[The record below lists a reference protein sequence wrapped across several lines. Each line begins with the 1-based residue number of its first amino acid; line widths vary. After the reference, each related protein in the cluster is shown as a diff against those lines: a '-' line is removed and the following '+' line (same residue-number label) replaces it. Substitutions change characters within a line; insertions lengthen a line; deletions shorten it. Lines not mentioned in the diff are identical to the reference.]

1 MREFLTGPWA
11 DPLNAEAY
19 GWILWMGFLV
29 NATCGLLGNYLILR
43 RMALVGDAISHSI
56 LPGLAL
62 AFLVAHSLE
71 APVMFVGAVLA
82 GVLATAAIEFI
93 HGRSKV
99 KADAAIGITFT
110 TLFAVGVVLI
120 NLFAGRIHLDPE
132 CVLYGDLNFLPF
144 EPERLVLGGLDFGPL
159 PVGVMFFVA
168 LLVILLIFVF
178 YKELLLSSF
187 DASLAGA
194 LGFSPRLI
202 HYLLMAVL
210 SLVVVG
216 SFEAVGAILVI
227 AMLILPGAT
236 AQLLSNRLPRVLV
249 LSVLV
254 AGLSAVGG
262 LYMGVAT
269 DVPIAA
275 AMVVVGSVLFV
286 AAWFF
291 GPREG
296 LVWRQF
302 GRMNKPGAA
311 EEPAGREG
319 SLLAD

>member
-1 MREFLTGPWA
+1 M
-11 DPLNAEAY
+11 NAEAY

-62 AFLVAHSLE
+62 AYLVAHSLE
-71 APVMFVGAVLA
+71 APVMFVGALLA
-82 GVLATAAIEFI
+82 GVLATAVIEFI
-93 HGRSKV
+93 HGRTKV

-110 TLFAVGVVLI
+110 TLFALGVVLI

-144 EPERLVLGGLDFGPL
+144 EPERLVIAGFDLGPL
-159 PVGVMFFVA
+159 PVGIMLLVA
-168 LLVILLIFVF
+168 LLVVSLVLVF

-236 AQLLSNRLPRVLV
+236 AQLMSDRLPRVLL
-249 LSVLV
+249 LSVVV

-275 AMVVVGSVLFV
+275 AMVVVGAVLF
-286 AAWFF
+286 AIAWVFA
-291 GPREG
+291 PREG
-296 LVWRQF
+296 LAWRRFRSLDDVSPEAEGDQ
-302 GRMNKPGAA
+302 PGY
-311 EEPAGREG
+311 
-319 SLLAD
+319 

>member
-1 MREFLTGPWA
+1 MLEFLTGPWK
-11 DPLNAEAY
+11 DPLNAVAY

-56 LPGLAL
+56 LPGLAI
-62 AFLVAHSLE
+62 AFLVAQSLE
-71 APVMFVGAVLA
+71 TPVMFVGAVLA
-82 GVLATAAIEFI
+82 GVLATAIIEFI
-93 HGRSKV
+93 HGRTKV

-110 TLFAVGVVLI
+110 TLFALGVVLI
-120 NLFAGRIHLDPE
+120 NLFAGKIHLDPE

-144 EPERLVLGGLDFGPL
+144 EPDRLVIAGLDLGPL
-159 PVGVMFFVA
+159 PVGIMLLVAVLVA
-168 LLVILLIFVF
+168 LLVVVF
-178 YKELLLSSF
+178 YKELLISSF

-236 AQLLSNRLPRVLV
+236 AQLVSDRLPRVLL

-262 LYMGVAT
+262 LYVGVAT

-275 AMVVVGSVLFV
+275 AMVVVGAFIFVL
-286 AAWFF
+286 AWIF
-291 GPREG
+291 GPRDG
-296 LVWRQF
+296 LAWRCFRRLEQL
-302 GRMNKPGAA
+302 PP
-311 EEPAGREG
+311 E
-319 SLLAD
+319 ADGIT